1 MIEPIP
7 FEDDRILG
15 FRISGKVEL
24 EDLLPVMDRLNA
36 LFARDV
42 PLRGYVE
49 VADFDG
55 VSAEA
60 LWKDLSY
67 ALKHFRAL
75 ATRFERVAVV
85 TDRPWIKRLAKVESL
100 MLPGTEERVFDAK
113 DAVEAQ
119 GWIAERV

>member
-1 MIEPIP
+1 MIETIP
-7 FEDDRILG
+7 FEDERILG

-24 EDLLPVMDRLNA
+24 EDLLPVMDRLNN
-36 LFARDV
+36 LLSREV

-75 ATRFERVAVV
+75 ATRFERVAIV

-100 MLPGTEERVFDAK
+100 MMPGTEERIFDPE
-113 DAVEAQ
+113 DAVDAQ
-119 GWIAERV
+119 RWIGG